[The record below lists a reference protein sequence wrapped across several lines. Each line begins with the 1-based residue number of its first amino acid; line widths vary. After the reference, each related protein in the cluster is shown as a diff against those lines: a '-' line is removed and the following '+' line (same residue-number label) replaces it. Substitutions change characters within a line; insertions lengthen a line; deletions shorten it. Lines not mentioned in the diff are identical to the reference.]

1 MKILKIWTFSRNFS
15 NLIFRAFS
23 GFSGF
28 FRALAIFRA
37 FRVSGPEPYSIR
49 VGLFGLRAKARPST
63 RILTCFIKLCILHF
77 VKEQERKE
85 ELEDCQKIL
94 FLLVCD
100 SLRWQH
106 RVQKVG
112 KNLSN
117 PRPVNHLPSF
127 YCSRGPTSG
136 HWRCSHHEAEELQ
149 SRLREGGQLGHSI
162 YSQIPQTRRY
172 RKLSESPPLSNVK
185 FSPLNKSVAL
195 FQFVYVNQ
203 AFSPSPDQTVGNLCD
218 CYGSEGKLVLYYSKT
233 QAWG

>member
-1 MKILKIWTFSRNFS
+1 MSK
-15 NLIFRAFS
+15 NLWISEFWLASLNCAFCQRA
-23 GFSGF
+23 
-28 FRALAIFRA
+28 
-37 FRVSGPEPYSIR
+37 
-49 VGLFGLRAKARPST
+49 
-63 RILTCFIKLCILHF
+63 
-77 VKEQERKE
+77 RKE
-85 ELEDCQKIL
+85 GRAGRQSEDPL
-94 FLLVCD
+94 LLVCD